1 MHLLKRRLRHSRLHR
16 QRLDSALFSV
26 LGFQRRLPLPKEAY
40 LKAKF
45 IGLFGIHCGQ
55 YYDQV
60 EVRVGAP
67 KRRERQG
74 DPIHEGDKLFIQSGM
89 TIVVPVWR
97 ITELLNLEVFET
109 VRQERENSV
118 ADLARD
124 RPQPE
129 SIEVPFA
136 QPDDENP

>member
-1 MHLLKRRLRHSRLHR
+1 VRAGWPGGEDRRDAFSDLGHIGSIECKAISRRRLMHLLKRRLRHSR
-16 QRLDSALFSV
+16 
-26 LGFQRRLPLPKEAY
+26 
-40 LKAKF
+40 
-45 IGLFGIHCGQ
+45 FGIHCGQ

-74 DPIHEGDKLFIQSGM
+74 DPIHEDDKLFIQSGM
-89 TIVVPVWR
+89 TIVVPVWP

-136 QPDDENP
+136 QPDD